1 MPAGLVQL
9 CCLLSCND
17 LAMKKLPQPAVALLC
32 RAANTYE
39 HGRKR
44 FAHMSETRRDSA
56 TLEKMMMWQRPSG
69 FVRPDNNITRAG
81 SGLSPVLL
89 QRICWLIVLLLGGA
103 AAVRTLGV
111 RILDLGD
118 TGWLLHGTLGPDPVA
133 YWLAWRYFAVA
144 PWTLPLGLNPAYGLE
159 LSSAIFF
166 VDVVPL
172 AAFVAKALLPLGEI
186 GQYWGPWLVLS
197 AVLQGAMAWRLL
209 GLAVADPVCRA
220 LGALL
225 FVFQPLLLNRFGGHF
240 ALASQW
246 ALLWALWLC
255 LRPEGHRQLLQW
267 ASCLGLV
274 AMLNPYIL
282 AMCTGLWCADS
293 VARGARRGGVAA
305 LMLQVATIPVVVLTG
320 LWLAGYFTVS
330 GDVEPIGVH
339 YGYSQLDLTAPFDAV
354 EWGWLLPAL
363 PGLRHWEH
371 GGAYLGAGA
380 LMVLALGAVLCW
392 RAGLAEALRRHG
404 ALLAVLLGML
414 LFAMSHRIAIGGHVL
429 VEIPLPPPVLRLA
442 NMLRA
447 SERFYWPLAYASLF
461 AAIGLVALRL
471 PMRRARLVLGAA
483 LALQVVDVDAGMAKF
498 RALVAEA
505 PRHAAERLPHP
516 FWSQAALRYERVRA
530 VPAANLGPGWEPVAR
545 FAARHHLPTDAIY
558 LSRVDS
564 QAVRRLN
571 ARMLADIA
579 AGQWERGT
587 LYILRDETIRRLV
600 MRRAN
605 PSRDLLL
612 VVNGVQVF
620 APGWHAH

>member
-1 MPAGLVQL
+1 MQICPKRGKNPRSWRTALKLRPPAGIDR
-9 CCLLSCND
+9 SNHI
-17 LAMKKLPQPAVALLC
+17 PA
-32 RAANTYE
+32 RAEA
-39 HGRKR
+39 
-44 FAHMSETRRDSA
+44 DS
-56 TLEKMMMWQRPSG
+56 
-69 FVRPDNNITRAG
+69 G
-81 SGLSPVLL
+81 SVPL
-89 QRICWLIVLLLGGA
+89 QRVCWLLVLVLGATA
-103 AAVRTLGV
+103 AIRTLGF
-111 RILDLGD
+111 RILDLND

-133 YWLAWRYFAVA
+133 YWLAWRYFAVG

-186 GQYWGPWLVLS
+186 GQYWGPWLVLC

-209 GLAVADPVCRA
+209 GLAVGDPVCRA
-220 LGALL
+220 FGALL
-225 FVFQPLLLNRFGGHF
+225 FVFQPLLLNRYGGHF

-255 LRPEGHRQLLQW
+255 LRPEGRRQMLHW
-267 ASCLGLV
+267 AGCLGLV
-274 AMLNPYIL
+274 AMLNPYVL
-282 AMCTGLWCADS
+282 AMCTALWFADAL
-293 VARGARRGGVAA
+293 ARGARGGRRAASILCALTVPPVALA
-305 LMLQVATIPVVVLTG
+305 G
-320 LWLAGYFTVS
+320 LWLAGYSTV
-330 GDVEPIGVH
+330 GGEVEPIGVH

-354 EWGWLLPAL
+354 EWGRLLPAL

-380 LMVLALGAVLCW
+380 LGVLALGTALGW
-392 RAGLAEALRRHG
+392 RSGPAEALRRHG
-404 ALLAVLLGML
+404 VLLAVLLGML
-414 LFAMSHRIAIGGHVL
+414 LFAISHRIAIGGHVL
-429 VEIPLPPPVLRLA
+429 VEIPLPPPILRLA

-461 AAIGLVALRL
+461 AAIALVALRL
-471 PMRRARLVLGAA
+471 PMRRARILLGAA

-530 VPAANLGPGWEPVAR
+530 VPAANLGPDWEPVAR
-545 FAARHHLPTDAIY
+545 FAARYHLPTDAIY
-558 LSRVDS
+558 LSRVDA

-571 ARMLADIA
+571 ARILADIA

-600 MRRAN
+600 MRRVN
-605 PSRDLLL
+605 PSRDLLV
-612 VVNGVQVF
+612 VVNGLQVF